1 MSDTPFPTDSA
12 HARLAAVLRENA
24 VFASVGSTIGW
35 DEQTQLPD
43 AATPLRADQSALIA
57 KLAHERRTD
66 PKLGDL
72 IAAAEAAAKNLPS
85 ESDESTTAR
94 DARRDFDRATK
105 LPADLVEEMARA
117 EVVGHHAWVAAR
129 KANDFQAFE
138 PHLATT
144 VRLKQREAEC
154 VGYTADLYDALLD
167 DYEPGETTAGVR
179 RVFDGFKSDLIQLV
193 GEIQSTGKRPMD
205 VLRRDFPVEQQRE
218 LSTIAAKAVGF
229 DFAAGRLD
237 VAVHP
242 FCTGL
247 GPGDTRMTTRFEQND
262 LGNSFFSTLHE
273 TGHALYEQGLPK
285 GQYFGTGPAQ
295 SISLGIHESQSRMW
309 ENLVGRSRAFWEHF
323 WPTTQKMFKASLW
336 DVSLDEFLFAANDI
350 RPSFIRT
357 EADEATYNLH
367 VLLRFELEQA
377 LLSGDLSPG
386 DLPAAWDERMRSYLG
401 VVPPEHSKGCLQD
414 VHWSAGLMGY
424 FPTYTLGNLYAAQF
438 FEAARWELGDLDA
451 MFAKG
456 EFAPLLGWLRDK
468 IHHVG
473 RRKTARQLVKDV
485 TGQDLNPAP
494 LLSHLRRKAGEFYG
508 V

>member
-1 MSDTPFPTDSA
+1 MSDTPSTDSA
-12 HARLAAVLRENA
+12 HAALANVLRGNA

-43 AATPLRADQSALIA
+43 AATGLRADQSSLIA
-57 KLAHERRTD
+57 EISHERRTD

-72 IAAAEAAAKNLPS
+72 IAAAEEAAKDLPD
-85 ESDESTTAR
+85 ESDAATTAR
-94 DARRDFDRATK
+94 DARRDYDRATK
-105 LPADLVEEMARA
+105 LPADLVAEMARA
-117 EVVGHHAWVAAR
+117 EVEGHHAWVAAR
-129 KANDFQAFE
+129 KANDYASFE

-144 VRLKQREAEC
+144 IRLKRREAEC
-154 VGYTADLYDALLD
+154 VGYKADLYDALLD

-179 RVFDGFKSDLIQLV
+179 RVFDGFKGDLIQLV
-193 GEIQSTGKRPMD
+193 GAIADSGKRPTN
-205 VLRRDFPVEQQRE
+205 VLRGDFPVAAQHA
-218 LSTIAAKAVGF
+218 LSRQVAAAIGF
-229 DFAAGRLD
+229 DFDAGRLD

-247 GPGDTRMTTRFEQND
+247 GPGDTRMTTRFD
-262 LGNSFFSTLHE
+262 DDGIGNSFFSTLHE

-285 GQYFGTGPAQ
+285 AQYFGSGCAQ

-309 ENLVGRSRAFWEHF
+309 ENLVGRSRAFWQHF
-323 WPTTQKMFKASLW
+323 WPTTQKTFKSALW
-336 DVSLDEFLFAANDI
+336 DVSLDEFLFAVNDV

-357 EADEATYNLH
+357 ESDEATYNLH

-377 LLSGDLSPG
+377 LLGGDLATR
-386 DLPAAWDERMRSYLG
+386 DLPDAWDERMRSYLG
-401 VVPPEHSKGCLQD
+401 VVPPEPSQGCLQD

-451 MFAKG
+451 MFARG
-456 EFAPLLGWLRDK
+456 EFAPLLGWLREK
-468 IHHVG
+468 IHRVG

-494 LLSHLRRKAGEFYG
+494 LLSHLKRKAGEFYG

>member
-1 MSDTPFPTDSA
+1 MSDTPTVTDSP
-12 HARLAAVLRENA
+12 HLNLARVLRENA
-24 VFASVGSTIGW
+24 VFASVGGTLGW

-43 AATPLRADQSALIA
+43 AATALRADQSALLA
-57 KLAHERRTD
+57 KLSHQRRTD
-66 PKLGDL
+66 PELGDL
-72 IAAAEAAAKNLPS
+72 ISAAEAAAENLPS
-85 ESDESTTAR
+85 EGDEATTAR

-117 EVVGHHAWVAAR
+117 EVEGHHAWVAAR
-129 KANDFQAFE
+129 AANDYAAFE

-144 VRLKQREAEC
+144 IRLKQREAQC
-154 VGYTADLYDALLD
+154 VGYQADLYDALLD

-179 RVFDGFKSDLIQLV
+179 RVFDGLRDDLIDLV
-193 GEIQSTGKRPMD
+193 GRIADSGRRPTD
-205 VLRRDFPVEQQRE
+205 VLRGDFPVAQQRE
-218 LSTIAAKAVGF
+218 LSTAVAKAVGF

-247 GPGDTRMTTRFEQND
+247 GPGDTRMTTRFDPRD

-285 GQYFGTGPAQ
+285 ATQFGTGPAQ

-309 ENLVGRSRAFWEHF
+309 ENLVGRSRAFWQHF
-323 WPTTQKMFKASLW
+323 WPTTQKHFKSALW
-336 DVSLDEFLFAANDI
+336 DVSLDEFLFAVNDV

-357 EADEATYNLH
+357 ESDEATYNLH

-377 LLSGDLSPG
+377 LLQGDLATK

-401 VVPPEHSKGCLQD
+401 VVPLEPAQGCLQD

-456 EFAPLLGWLRDK
+456 EFAPLLGWLRGK

-494 LLSHLRRKAGEFYG
+494 LMSHLKRKASEFYG